1 VIPFSDPVLSL
12 TRTFIIVGNKAATA
26 QFSLDD
32 LSGAAGRMDLL
43 CRAVGAAFFISH
55 DMRRDV
61 VVYLVL
67 LGPPTPPRCVRF
79 SGPTVRNMNPDERNI
94 AGLIRKALA
103 VEDIDPGWSKSS
115 PGIDVTSKDLK
126 AVIDEVAPNPGP
138 STVYLREDGEP
149 LENAKL
155 GNDVVFL
162 LGDHMGP
169 TPEQEALLKGWHT
182 VSLGK
187 KSYHTDHCIAVVN
200 HELDKTEG

>member
-1 VIPFSDPVLSL
+1 VLAI
-12 TRTFIIVGNKAATA
+12 TRTFIIIGNKAATGK
-26 QFSLDD
+26 FSLDD

-43 CRAVGAAFFISH
+43 CRAVGAAFFLSH

-67 LGPPTPPRCVRF
+67 LGQPTPPRIIRIA
-79 SGPTVRNMNPDERNI
+79 GPEVRNMNPDERNI
-94 AGLIRKALA
+94 AGLVRKALL
-103 VEDIDPGWSKSS
+103 VEDIDTGWCKSS
-115 PGIDVTSKDLK
+115 PGIMVSSKGLK
-126 AVIDEVAPNPGP
+126 ELLDEVAPSPGP

-149 LENAKL
+149 IGKATL
-155 GNDVVFL
+155 GQDVIFL

-169 TPEQEALLKGWHT
+169 TPEQEALLKGWST

-200 HELDKTEG
+200 HELDAREN